1 MEIKFIFIYEYLLKI
16 RGWQIFVELENG
28 FVEVKPNINK
38 KTPGKSD
45 IDMVSMF
52 RTGKEPR
59 DHKNILH
66 GVAILEALEKSAISE
81 A

>member
-1 MEIKFIFIYEYLLKI
+1 M
-16 RGWQIFVELENG
+16 
-28 FVEVKPNINK
+28 EVKPNINK